1 MYWSN
6 FLHIY
11 QPPTQTEEI
20 VRKVTE
26 ESYRKL
32 VRVLREAPG
41 GKITLNIS
49 AILTEQLAR
58 YGLDDVI
65 QGLRELAERGQIE
78 FTGSAMH
85 HPILPLIPKDEV
97 IRQIKLN
104 TDVNQRYFGEV
115 YKPIGF
121 FPPEMCY
128 SYEVA
133 QTVAELGFRW
143 IIVDELSFKG
153 KIGSVKYDRL
163 YKLEG
168 LRDFMVFFNERPFS
182 AGILEGCV
190 DFMVFFKER
199 PFSAGITYGTYPST
213 EPFLAALKGRLEKHS
228 YLLTGT
234 DGEVYG
240 HHRPGQE
247 KLLSEVFA
255 RGTPKTCTI
264 SELIKHFV
272 QVDTVN
278 PLPSSWSTWEDEMAQ
293 GIPYPQWQYP
303 GHELHRLQWQ
313 FTDFVL
319 HTVKGAPAE
328 SPGFTEARR
337 FLDEGLHSCQY
348 WWASCRPWWSVE
360 MVEWG
365 AQKLYQAVESL
376 GEAIDNEQKEEA
388 SKLFQ
393 AVAGKAREWQES
405 GEAQRLKLKYRKE
418 HPEVSTELTFGG

>member
-26 ESYRKL
+26 ESYRPL
-32 VRVLREAPG
+32 VRTLIEAPD
-41 GKITLNIS
+41 GKITLNVN
-49 AILTEQLAR
+49 AVLTEQLVR

-78 FTGSAMH
+78 FTGSAMY
-85 HPILPLIPKDEV
+85 HPILPLIPREEV

-104 TDVNQRYFGEV
+104 NDVNQHYLGEV
-115 YKPIGF
+115 YNPAGF

-133 QTVAELGFRW
+133 QIVAELGFRW
-143 IIVDELSFKG
+143 IIVDEIAFNG
-153 KIGSVKYDRL
+153 KIGCAKYDRL
-163 YKLEG
+163 YKIKG
-168 LRDFMVFFNERPFS
+168 LGDF
-182 AGILEGCV
+182 L
-190 DFMVFFKER
+190 VFFKER
-199 PFSAGITYGTYPST
+199 PFSAGITYGMYPSA
-213 EPFLAALKGRLEKHS
+213 EPFLNKLTGRLEEHD

-255 RGTPKTCTI
+255 RRTPETCTI
-264 SELIKHFV
+264 SELIESFNRV
-272 QVDTVN
+272 ERVN

-303 GHELHRLQWQ
+303 GHELHQLQWQ
-313 FTDFVL
+313 LTNFIL
-319 HTVKGAPAE
+319 RAVKEAPEEA
-328 SPGFTEARR
+328 PGFPEACR
-337 FLDEGLHSCQY
+337 FLDKGLHSCQY

-360 MVEWG
+360 MIEWG
-365 AQKLYQAVESL
+365 AQELYQAVESL
-376 GEAIDNEQKEEA
+376 GDSIDKKRRAEA
-388 SKLFQ
+388 SRLFQ
-393 AVAGKAREWQES
+393 AVVSKAREWQKS
-405 GEAQRLKLKYRKE
+405 GEARQLKQKYKDE
-418 HPEVSTELTFGG
+418 HPEVSTELTFGN

>member
-11 QPPTQTEEI
+11 QPPTQTEAI

-26 ESYRKL
+26 EGYRTL
-32 VRVLREAPG
+32 VRTLREAPG
-41 GKITLNIS
+41 GKVTLNIS
-49 AILTEQLAR
+49 GVLTEQLAR

-65 QGLRELAERGQIE
+65 RGLRELAERGQVE
-78 FTGSAMH
+78 FTGSAMY

-104 TDVNQRYFGEV
+104 TDVNHHHFGEL
-115 YKPIGF
+115 YKPVGF

-128 SYEVA
+128 SHEVA

-143 IIVDELSFKG
+143 IIVDEISFDG
-153 KIGSVKYDRL
+153 KIGAAKCDRL
-163 YKLEG
+163 YKVEG
-168 LRDFMVFFNERPFS
+168 LQDF
-182 AGILEGCV
+182 L
-190 DFMVFFKER
+190 VFFKER
-199 PFSAGITYGTYPST
+199 PFSAGITYGTYPSAK
-213 EPFLAALKGRLEKHS
+213 PFLAALKGRVEEHS

-255 RGTPKTCTI
+255 GGTPTICTI
-264 SELIKHFV
+264 SELIEQFN
-272 QVDTVN
+272 QVDTAI

-293 GIPYPQWQYP
+293 GIPYPQWRFP
-303 GHELHRLQWQ
+303 GHRLHKLQWQ
-313 FTDFVL
+313 LTNSVL
-319 HTVKGAPAE
+319 QTVKETRSGAPRF
-328 SPGFTEARR
+328 SEARTL
-337 FLDEGLHSCQY
+337 LDQGLHSCQY

-360 MVEWG
+360 MIEWG
-365 AQKLYQAVESL
+365 AQRLYQAVEVL
-376 GEAIDNEQKEEA
+376 GEAVDRQQTAEA

-393 AVAGKAREWQES
+393 AVVSLARDWQES
-405 GEAQRLKLKYRKE
+405 GEAQRLKQEYKKE

>member
-20 VRKVTE
+20 VRKVTD

-32 VRVLREAPG
+32 VRVLRQRPE
-41 GKITLNIS
+41 GKITLNIN
-49 AILTEQLAR
+49 AVLTEQLAR

-65 QGLRELAERGQIE
+65 QGLRELAEQGQIE
-78 FTGSAMH
+78 FTGSAMY

-104 TDVNQRYFGEV
+104 SDVNQRYFGEV
-115 YKPIGF
+115 YKPAGF

-143 IIVDELSFKG
+143 IIVDELSLNG
-153 KIGSVKYDRL
+153 KIGSVEYDRL
-163 YKLEG
+163 YKVAELG
-168 LRDFMVFFNERPFS
+168 DF
-182 AGILEGCV
+182 L
-190 DFMVFFKER
+190 VFFKER
-199 PFSAGITYGTYPST
+199 PLSAGITYGSYPT
-213 EPFLAALKGRLEKHS
+213 AAPFLAALKGGLEGHS

-247 KLLSEVFA
+247 RLLSEVFG
-255 RGTPKTCTI
+255 REIPKSCTI
-264 SELIKHFV
+264 SELIEHFA
-272 QVDTVN
+272 QADTVN

-303 GHELHRLQWQ
+303 GHELHELQWQ
-313 FTDFVL
+313 LTNLVL
-319 HTVKGAPAE
+319 HTIKEAPPRT
-328 SPGFTEARR
+328 PGFPKARR
-337 FLDEGLHSCQY
+337 LLDEGLHSCQY

-360 MVEWG
+360 MIEGG

-376 GEAIDNEQKEEA
+376 GNATDGPTREEA
-388 SKLFQ
+388 NRLFQ
-393 AVAGKAREWQES
+393 AVVNKAKEWQKS
-405 GEAQRLKLKYRKE
+405 GEAQRLKQKYNE
-418 HPEVSTELTFGG
+418 GHPEVSTELTFGS